1 MIKKFLLRLDAFLEK
16 NWRRIDKDIMNLLNK
31 MKWGK

>member
-1 MIKKFLLRLDAFLEK
+1 MIKKFLLRLDVFLDK
-16 NWRRIDKDIMNLLNK
+16 HWQRTHKDIINLLNK